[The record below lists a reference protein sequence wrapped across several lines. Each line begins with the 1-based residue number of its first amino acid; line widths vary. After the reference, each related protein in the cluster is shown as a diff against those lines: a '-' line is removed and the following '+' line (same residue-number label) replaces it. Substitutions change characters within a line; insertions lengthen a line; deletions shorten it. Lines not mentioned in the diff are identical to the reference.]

1 GSIVH
6 QLVKTVTTTEP
17 PAEWIVAE
25 NFRVHYFEPI
35 VKTSDGGERSIWPAK
50 WPLSYLQGIAHTHSY
65 RKNFLNQPVRADGD
79 YWTEADFVYG
89 DIVHPA
95 RVLLQID
102 PAATDKRSSDF
113 HGLAAVAYAPARD
126 GRLPRCAVR
135 YAKAFRMSPEKLRT
149 KVLELLE
156 AFPEIGAVRIE
167 VNQGGETWRA
177 VLHDL
182 PVRLLIHTETAPKAV
197 RATWL
202 LNH

>member
-1 GSIVH
+1 
-6 QLVKTVTTTEP
+6 
-17 PAEWIVAE
+17 
-25 NFRVHYFEPI
+25 
-35 VKTSDGGERSIWPAK
+35 
-50 WPLSYLQGIAHTHSY
+50 
-65 RKNFLNQPVRADGD
+65 DGD

-89 DIVHPA
+89 DIEHPA

-102 PAATDKRSSDF
+102 PAVTDKRSSDF
-113 HGLAAVAYAPARD
+113 HGLAVVAYEPARD

-182 PVRLLIHTETAPKAV
+182 PVRLLIDRKST
-197 RATWL
+197 R
-202 LNH
+202 LNSSHV